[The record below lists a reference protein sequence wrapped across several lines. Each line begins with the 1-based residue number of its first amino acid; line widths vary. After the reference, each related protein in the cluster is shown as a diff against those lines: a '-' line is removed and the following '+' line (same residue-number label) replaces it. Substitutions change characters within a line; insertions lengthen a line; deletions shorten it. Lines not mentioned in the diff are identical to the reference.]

1 MTGQDLM
8 PQRLGEYR
16 LLDRIGEGGMG
27 VVFRA
32 LGPGQCPVALK
43 VLRSVVAGEPTA
55 RRRLARE
62 VETMRRVRSP
72 YVAEVIDA
80 DLEGELPYV
89 VTRYVPGRTLD
100 QVVASAGAR
109 RGPALAQ
116 LICGLAD
123 ALAAIHAAGVVH
135 RDLKP
140 GNVMLLEGQ
149 PVVIDFGIAQG
160 AEATRL
166 TLTGMFM
173 GTPGYLA
180 PEVIGGGPSSQASD
194 VHAWGATVAFAATG
208 RPPYG
213 TGAYETIFYRI
224 LNGEPDLV
232 GAPAP
237 VVPLLAAAMAR
248 DPARRPTAAEL
259 SARAKALDPGSLV
272 PAAAPAGPPGP
283 APVPAITRA
292 DPTLAGAG
300 GPGVPVAGPG
310 VPVAGSGV
318 PVAGPG
324 VPVAGPAVPAPSTRP
339 LPLPQPADLAGI
351 LPPAGYPPQL
361 PPRTVP
367 VGGDP
372 AVLGGDPAVPGTGNP
387 VVPGN
392 SAPAVPAGGDPSG
405 APTSS
410 FPGGL
415 ARSRALGRWSS
426 VPAAATMAI
435 AASLS
440 VILPVAGTLG
450 ALAMILALR
459 STALARRQVVGWR
472 LARGARPADPLLAL
486 VTFPWFLLRA
496 TVTMLLLAPFA
507 LAVAA
512 IAAAVTVAADPADW
526 PSRALGYA
534 AGVLVACYGLGPG
547 SGLPRS
553 QLRRVFAGMAASR
566 AAGAAAAVAMAAL
579 AVAALAAALSWP
591 SLYWP
596 TPAPGAAIHLGV
608 IHLRSLHGTGVL
620 RPRGLARRIGLL
632 RRLLIRGLG

>member
-43 VLRSVVAGEPTA
+43 VLRSAVAGEPTA

-80 DLEGELPYV
+80 DLEGEPPYV

-100 QVVASAGAR
+100 QVVASSGPL
-109 RGPALAQ
+109 RGPELAQ

-140 GNVMLLEGQ
+140 GNVMLLDGQ

-232 GAPAP
+232 GAPGP

-248 DPARRPTAAEL
+248 DPARRPTAADL
-259 SARAKALDPGSLV
+259 SAQAKALDPGSLV
-272 PAAAPAGPPGP
+272 PAPVPAGPPGP

-292 DPTLAGAG
+292 DPTLAGAV

-310 VPVAGSGV
+310 VLVS
-318 PVAGPG
+318 
-324 VPVAGPAVPAPSTRP
+324 GPAALEPSTRP
-339 LPLPQPADLAGI
+339 LPLSQPAGLPGT
-351 LPPAGYPPQL
+351 LPPAGYLPQL
-361 PPRTVP
+361 APRTAP
-367 VGGDP
+367 FGGDPAVPGGYP

-392 SAPAVPAGGDPSG
+392 SAPAVPGGGDLSG

-410 FPGGL
+410 FPGGA
-415 ARSRALGRWSS
+415 ARSRLLGRWSS
-426 VPAAATMAI
+426 VPAAAGMAI

-472 LARGARPADPLLAL
+472 LARGARPADPLLAV

-496 TVTMLLLAPFA
+496 TVTMLVLAPFA
-507 LAVAA
+507 MAVAA

-534 AGVLVACYGLGPG
+534 AGALVACYGLGPG

-553 QLRRVFAGMAASR
+553 QLRRVFAGMVSSR
-566 AAGAAAAVAMAAL
+566 AAGAATAVAMAAL

-620 RPRGLARRIGLL
+620 GTRGLARRLGLL
-632 RRLLIRGLG
+632 RRLLLRGLG